1 MARAVMETKIDLPEY
16 KNLLRD
22 LQKITKD
29 TKLISQK
36 MRSALRYAAKP
47 TFDALTSNVS
57 KVGTKTG
64 NLRRAVNIKAK
75 GYSRSGNAVAL
86 VGYISAGKGTR
97 TQRKAGRTNAYHQHL
112 VEFGTKPRFTKRGSI
127 ASSYNDFKFRISNR
141 NGMLHTQGYP
151 STFFK
156 RARAG
161 HGVQLGRMPVGGSFG
176 RPPLKDAFERT
187 KSQIR
192 SRLADK
198 TPKVIDSIYKALD
211 KKRSR

>member
-1 MARAVMETKIDLPEY
+1 MARAVMDTKIDLPEY

-47 TFDALTSNVS
+47 TFEALTANVS
-57 KVGTKTG
+57 KLGTKTG
-64 NLRRAVNIKAK
+64 NLARAVNIKAK
-75 GYSRSGNAVAL
+75 AYSKSGNAVVL
-86 VGYISAGKGTR
+86 VGYISAGKGTKK
-97 TQRKAGRTNAYHQHL
+97 QRKAGRTNAYHQHL
-112 VEFGTKPRFTKRGSI
+112 VEFGTRPRYTKRGSV
-127 ASSYNDFKFRISNR
+127 ASSYSDFKFAISKR
-141 NGMLHTQGYP
+141 NGMIHTQGYP

-176 RPPLKDAFERT
+176 RPPLRDAFERT

-192 SRLADK
+192 TRLADK
-198 TPKVIDSIYKALD
+198 TPKVIKSIYKALD
-211 KKRSR
+211 KKKAQ

>member
-1 MARAVMETKIDLPEY
+1 MARAVMDTKVDLPEY

-47 TFDALTSNVS
+47 TFAALTANVS
-57 KVGTKTG
+57 KLGTKTG
-64 NLRRAVNIKAK
+64 NLARAVNIKAK
-75 GYSRSGNAVAL
+75 AYSKSGNAVAL
-86 VGYISAGKGTR
+86 VGYISAGKGTKK
-97 TQRKAGRTNAYHQHL
+97 QRKAGRTNAYHQHL
-112 VEFGTKPRFTKRGSI
+112 VEFGTRPRYTKRGSI
-127 ASSYNDFKFRISNR
+127 ASSYGSYPFKMSNR
-141 NGMLHTQGYP
+141 NGMLTTQGYP

-156 RARAG
+156 RAKAG

-176 RPPLKDAFERT
+176 RPPLRDAFERT

-192 SRLADK
+192 TRLADK
-198 TPKVIDSIYKALD
+198 TPKVIKSIYKALD
-211 KKRSR
+211 KKKAQ